1 MGHERQP
8 EVRNRGDSNLLLA
21 AIAPNAHDA
30 RMKSFAS
37 LRAAFAATAI
47 LLGAPLLPLHA
58 GAAPAPL
65 RLVFVN
71 ENTTYA
77 PTEAWFLFSY
87 TGSAANEFVG
97 SVLGSGPK
105 SGPISFSAG
114 AGPSAGSYFSD
125 VYRITDLAAGV
136 EISAT
141 PSTRIY
147 VSLGQALDTKADVT
161 TPSNPFSSFGSPSPT
176 DMTDPNWPIR
186 WDFFETTLSNPRSA
200 NDYGDISAINQLAIP
215 LRIELYDSATE
226 FTQPHLLQSAQTA
239 PYPATLAAQLQAL
252 ATANVANN
260 NLASLPGNW
269 HFETPAGP
277 ATPTNPY
284 PNTFLR
290 QTGPASGGTNPEW
303 IGPYPSMNDYA
314 RFVANGCAA
323 PIETTLTDTTSVAD
337 TVQQT
342 YTMVTTASCSVSNE
356 VTGIKVSGTVA
367 NQTWNAGTK
376 TWNAPTSDGK
386 TYEMRIALDTNVGNP
401 TTANYSL
408 SNALYG
414 SAWQGN
420 SGVSFWITDGGSPV
434 EKTQAEF
441 LASVSSNS
449 TMALQ
454 TVNQWMQNL
463 FVGYNF
469 GLVGNTSTASHLP
482 AMHPLIGV
490 SLNDMGSAGWAEL
503 KALIDTGEV
512 QTSDVPFF
520 QLKDGQ
526 NRPLYNQW
534 AKIVFENSQ
543 TVYGM
548 QYSDMFQPLL
558 ALYSYQTN
566 FVDDVY
572 QPTARNVLAWK
583 VTILPDLVPE
593 PGAIGSAAAAF
604 AALFGA
610 WRRTRSPRGSGRR

>member
-1 MGHERQP
+1 
-8 EVRNRGDSNLLLA
+8 
-21 AIAPNAHDA
+21 
-30 RMKSFAS
+30 MKSFAS
-37 LRAAFAATAI
+37 LRAAFAVTAI
-47 LLGAPLLPLHA
+47 LLGAPLPLRA
-58 GAAPAPL
+58 GDAPAPL
-65 RLVFVN
+65 RLSFVN
-71 ENTTYA
+71 ENTTYG

-87 TGSAANEFVG
+87 TGSSANEFVG
-97 SVLGSGPK
+97 SILGSGPK
-105 SGPISFSAG
+105 SGPITFSAG
-114 AGPSAGSYFSD
+114 AKASAGSYFSD
-125 VYRITDLAAGV
+125 VYRITDLADGV
-136 EISAT
+136 EITAT

-147 VSLGQALDTKADVT
+147 VSLGQKLDDKADVT
-161 TPSNPFSSFGSPSPT
+161 TPSSPFSAFGSPSPT
-176 DMTDPNWPIR
+176 DMSDPNWPIR
-186 WDFFETTLSNPRSA
+186 WDFFETTLSSPRSA

-215 LRIELYDSATE
+215 LQIELYDSATE
-226 FTQPHLLQSAQTA
+226 LTQPHLLQSARTA
-239 PYPATLAAQLQAL
+239 PYPATLAAQLQSL

-269 HFETPAGP
+269 HFRTPAGSP
-277 ATPTNPY
+277 TPTNPH

-314 RFVANGCAA
+314 TFVAKGCTT

-342 YTMVTTASCSVSNE
+342 YTMVTTASCSVANA
-356 VTGIKVSGTVA
+356 VTGIKVSGTIET
-367 NQTWNAGTK
+367 QTWNASTM

-386 TYEMRIALDTNVGNP
+386 TYEMRIALDTNPGQP
-401 TTANYSL
+401 TGAGYSL

-420 SGVSFWITDGGSPV
+420 TGVSFWITDGGSPV
-434 EKTQAEF
+434 STTQADF
-441 LASVSSNS
+441 LTSVSSNS

-463 FVGYNF
+463 YVGYNF
-469 GLVGNTSTASHLP
+469 GLIGNDSTVSNLP
-482 AMHPLIGV
+482 AGHHLIGV

-503 KALIDTGEV
+503 KALIDQGEV

-520 QLKDGQ
+520 QLRDGQ

-534 AKIVFENSQ
+534 AKIVFDNSQ

-566 FVDDVY
+566 FLNNVY
-572 QPTARNVLAWK
+572 QPTVKNVLAWK

-604 AALFGA
+604 VALFGV
-610 WRRTRSPRGSGRR
+610 WRRTRSRRENSRR